1 MTAAATAFSPDPSL
15 PARERILLAAH
26 ELFYRD
32 GLRATG
38 VDRVIAAA
46 GVTKVTFYRHFPAKD
61 ELIRAF
67 LAYRHERW
75 MAWFQATLARHQA
88 AQSPTDRLQK
98 PLQPLAVAHRR
109 RPRRRRLQP
118 LAVALGEWLR
128 EPGFRGCAFINA
140 VAELGGGLGDAL
152 AIAAAHK
159 QDMVGAIETLLQG
172 RPESRAL
179 AEAAG
184 LAADGAI
191 VRAQT
196 GGAAVDQALA
206 GLERVLT
213 ALTPA

>member
-98 PLQPLAVAHRR
+98 PLQPLAVA
-109 RPRRRRLQP
+109 
-118 LAVALGEWLR
+118 LGEWLR

>member
-1 MTAAATAFSPDPSL
+1 MTDAIFSAPFVLDPSL
-15 PARERILLAAH
+15 PARERILLATH
-26 ELFYRD
+26 ELFYRE

-75 MAWFQATLARHQA
+75 MGWFQAALARHQA
-88 AQSPTDRLQK
+88 AQSATERQRQ
-98 PLQPLAVAHRR
+98 PLQPLAA
-109 RPRRRRLQP
+109 
-118 LAVALGEWLR
+118 ALGEWLR

-140 VAELGGGLGDAL
+140 VAELGGGL
-152 AIAAAHK
+152 
-159 QDMVGAIETLLQG
+159 
-172 RPESRAL
+172 

-184 LAADGAI
+184 LAVDGAI

-196 GGAAVDQALA
+196 GGAAVEQALA

-213 ALTPA
+213 ALTAEQTPA

>member
-1 MTAAATAFSPDPSL
+1 MTEDSFSAPFVLDPSL

-75 MAWFQATLARHQA
+75 MGWFQAALARHRE
-88 AQSPTDRLQK
+88 AQSPAERLRH
-98 PLQPLAVAHRR
+98 PLHPLAA
-109 RPRRRRLQP
+109 
-118 LAVALGEWLR
+118 ALGEWLR

-152 AIAAAHK
+152 AISAAHK
-159 QDMVGAIETLLQG
+159 QDMVGAIETLLVG
-172 RPESRAL
+172 RPDAHAL

-196 GGAAVDQALA
+196 GGVAVEQALA
-206 GLERVLT
+206 GLERLLA
-213 ALTPA
+213 ALTPS

>member
-1 MTAAATAFSPDPSL
+1 MTTALTSFTLDPSL
-15 PARERILLAAH
+15 PARERILQAAH
-26 ELFYRD
+26 ELFYRE

-38 VDRVIAAA
+38 VDRVIATA

-75 MAWFQATLARHQA
+75 MDWFEAALARYRA
-88 AQSPTDRLQK
+88 AQSPTDRLRR
-98 PLQPLAVAHRR
+98 PLQALAA
-109 RPRRRRLQP
+109 
-118 LAVALGEWLR
+118 ALGEWLR

-140 VAELGGGLGDAL
+140 VAELGGGLSDAL
-152 AIAAAHK
+152 AISAAHK
-159 QDMVGAIETLLQG
+159 QDMVRAIETLLEG
-172 RPESRAL
+172 HPEARAL

-196 GGAAVDQALA
+196 GGAAVEQALA
-206 GLERVLT
+206 ALDRVLA